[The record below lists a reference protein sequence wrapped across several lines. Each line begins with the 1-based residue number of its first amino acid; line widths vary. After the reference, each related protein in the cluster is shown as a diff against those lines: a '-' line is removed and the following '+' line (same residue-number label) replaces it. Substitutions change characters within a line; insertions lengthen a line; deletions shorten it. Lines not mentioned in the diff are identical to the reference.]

1 MNAQAALDH
10 LAAAPAG
17 EGAVHAG
24 AETVGIRF
32 RGSRKWHAVYLEIDG
47 ADLYRMT
54 FVNARTA
61 RVETVEGVY
70 ADQLADTFRRHTGL
84 DTHL

>member
-1 MNAQAALDH
+1 
-10 LAAAPAG
+10 
-17 EGAVHAG
+17 
-24 AETVGIRF
+24 
-32 RGSRKWHAVYLEIDG
+32 VYLEIDG

-61 RVETVEGVY
+61 RMEAVEGVY
-70 ADQLADTFRRHTGL
+70 ADQLAETFRRHTGL

>member
-1 MNAQAALDH
+1 ML
-10 LAAAPAG
+10 
-17 EGAVHAG
+17 GASIHAG

-32 RGSRKWHAVYLEIDG
+32 RGSRKWQAVYLEIDG

-61 RVETVEGVY
+61 RIEAVEGVY
-70 ADQLADTFRRHTGL
+70 ADQLAEAFRRHTGL